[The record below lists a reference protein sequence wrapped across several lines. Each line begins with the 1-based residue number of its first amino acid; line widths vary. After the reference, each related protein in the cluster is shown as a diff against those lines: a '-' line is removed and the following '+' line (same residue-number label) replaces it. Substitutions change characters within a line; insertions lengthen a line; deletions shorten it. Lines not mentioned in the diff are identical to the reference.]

1 MIDEIT
7 TEQLNQLK
15 GIAKQSELK
24 EELAKLKINI
34 EELKVREEIEGIDL
48 SQDIKKAEKRVK
60 EIDGELAGSKISHPF
75 IDMGEKRKANIER
88 LEALEGKKDRVSEA
102 VFDKL
107 HTEYEEKIM
116 KTEAA
121 FQDEMTKMRKLE
133 TAALDLKDNI
143 DEKKEEIMIRKELG
157 ELTEEEYK
165 QKVAELDKQLEK
177 ASVIYNALKILIP
190 MYE

>member
-7 TEQLNQLK
+7 DEQLNQLK

-24 EELAKLKINI
+24 EELKKLNASI
-34 EELKVREEIEGIDL
+34 EELKVREEIEGADL
-48 SQDIKKAEKRVK
+48 SQDIQKAEKRVK
-60 EIDGELAGSKISHPF
+60 AIDGELAGSKISHPF
-75 IDMGEKRKANIER
+75 IDIGEKRKANIAR
-88 LEALEGKKDRVSEA
+88 LNALEGKKDRVSA
-102 VFDKL
+102 SVFNKL

-121 FQDEMTKMRKLE
+121 FQEEMTKMRKLE
-133 TAALDLKDNI
+133 AAARDLKDNI

-157 ELTEEEYK
+157 EMTEDEYT
-165 QKVAELDKQLEK
+165 QKVAELDKQLDK